1 MRLGGAEISMRNSD
15 IGPETYASAGH
26 VAACRA
32 EEGGDAEVA
41 QDADDDGSQWLNA
54 VVELSAIYAAEAEQ
68 APRAAAV
75 PAAEEQRAEEQR
87 VADQGAGCAPAPDAR
102 GERAVLHREEYLL
115 GQGEL
120 AVGGG
125 LLQPSSPE
133 RDRVARTLERSLQ
146 VWQELDALQDDADMD
161 QYLTLKEELA
171 QKTKTS
177 NELFAGGQGD
187 ELPGGVPMRACGRPV
202 VDVEALN
209 QEVRVLGETIAAAD
223 TTRILQR
230 QVELYEQFPMDL
242 VSLLEPRTFGA
253 RWLKGGACAPSR
265 VEYGDPRWLDIF
277 SALASLQRD
286 LVELAAVR
294 IDDDDGDALREL
306 QLVWRVVPG
315 SGERVKKHVSVDDI
329 IAREVDRLASGAN
342 YLRSRKRS
350 PSFKSALMVRRG
362 VAVGPPDS
370 CTQRFL
376 GEADGAPVDDGYVT
390 QLTIDFDRRLSE
402 ARGALEALAEEYS
415 GRTSTTERKRLV
427 IHMLGMLLDRVTEL
441 RQRFPDLTEFA
452 GC

>member
-1 MRLGGAEISMRNSD
+1 MDYTGCIIAVSWVVRLHANKSSRFQNRFADVFGAPETDDYRTNQALLALDGHNLVVPTSRYGLFY
-15 IGPETYASAGH
+15 IGPFNTPSLGQLRQQAASMAMPGGGKGGLTFEHVVTSTGVQTMIADAQNADQVFQAASQFNCLEMIGPNVPPRAGI
-26 VAACRA
+26 
-32 EEGGDAEVA
+32 
-41 QDADDDGSQWLNA
+41 
-54 VVELSAIYAAEAEQ
+54 AIYANDPTQGPKCALAC
-68 APRAAAV
+68 
-75 PAAEEQRAEEQR
+75 PAGTAFRNYLYSSAS
-87 VADQGAGCAPAPDAR
+87 CAI
-102 GERAVLHREEYLL
+102 
-115 GQGEL
+115 
-120 AVGGG
+120 
-125 LLQPSSPE
+125 S
-133 RDRVARTLERSLQ
+133 
-146 VWQELDALQDDADMD
+146 
-161 QYLTLKEELA
+161 
-171 QKTKTS
+171 
-177 NELFAGGQGD
+177 
-187 ELPGGVPMRACGRPV
+187 GRPV

-209 QEVRVLGETIAAAD
+209 QEVRVLRETIAAAD

-230 QVELYEQFPMDL
+230 QVELREQFPMGL
-242 VSLLEPRTFGA
+242 ASLLEPRTFGA

-294 IDDDDGDALREL
+294 VDDDDGDALRKL

-370 CTQRFL
+370 CTQRFV

-390 QLTIDFDRRLSE
+390 QLTIDFDRRVFK

-441 RQRFPDLTEFA
+441 RQRFPDLTDSGLE
-452 GC
+452 